1 MKRKQW
7 IYLISICV
15 ILLVTSACS
24 NNKVTME
31 HIHGLGYTSDGKQIL
46 IPAHDGLVSYSDG
59 KWGNVDSPKNDY
71 MGFQTV
77 DNGFY
82 SSGHPGPGST
92 LKDPIG
98 IVKSSDLGKNLT
110 KLGFEG
116 ESDFHTMA
124 VGYKTHAIYVINEQ
138 PNSKLNS
145 AGLFYSTDEAK
156 TWTKSAAAGL
166 NEEPTALAVHPT
178 DEKTIAIGTK
188 SGLLISNDF
197 GNHFEKLL
205 PDLFITSLIF
215 EENGELLIA
224 GANNPNLIK
233 INLTTKEKEEMKL
246 PVLDNDDAV
255 SYIAQNPKDANEIAV
270 ATFKKDVYLSKD
282 LGLNWT
288 KIADKGNGISS
299 K

>member
-15 ILLVTSACS
+15 ILIMTSACS

-31 HIHGLGYTSDGKQIL
+31 HIHGLGFTSDGKQIL
-46 IPAHDGLVSYSDG
+46 IPAHNGLVSYSDG
-59 KWGNVDSPKNDY
+59 KWGNVDTPKNDY
-71 MGFQTV
+71 MGFQMV

-82 SSGHPGPGST
+82 SSGHPGPSST
-92 LKDPIG
+92 LQNPIG
-98 IVKSSDLGKNLT
+98 IVKSSDLGKTLT

-116 ESDFHTMA
+116 ESDFHGMA

-138 PNSKLNS
+138 TNTKLNS
-145 AGLFYSTDEAK
+145 SGLFYSTDEAK
-156 TWTKSAAAGL
+156 TWTKSTAAGL

-188 SGLLISNDF
+188 SGLLLSKDF

-205 PDLFITSLIF
+205 PDLLITSLNF
-215 EENGELLIA
+215 GEKGELLVA
-224 GANNPNLIK
+224 GANSPNLIN
-233 INLTTKEKEEMKL
+233 INLSTTVKQEIKL
-246 PVLDNDDAV
+246 PPLDQDDAV
-255 SYIAQNPKDANEIAV
+255 SYIAQNPQDANEVAV

-282 LGLNWT
+282 SGLNWT
-288 KIADKGNGISS
+288 KIADKGNGISLN
-299 K
+299 

>member
-1 MKRKQW
+1 MNRKQW
-7 IYLISICV
+7 IYQIFICV

-24 NNKVTME
+24 NNKVTIE

-98 IVKSSDLGKNLT
+98 IVKSSDLGKTLT

-116 ESDFHTMA
+116 ESDFHRMA

-138 PNSKLNS
+138 QSSKLNS
-145 AGLFYSTDEAK
+145 SGLFYSTDDAK
-156 TWTKSAAAGL
+156 NWTKSAAAGL

-197 GNHFEKLL
+197 GNRFEMLL
-205 PDLFITSLIF
+205 PDQFITSLNF
-215 EENGELLIA
+215 GENGELLIA
-224 GANNPNLIK
+224 GAINPNLID
-233 INLTTKEKEEMKL
+233 INITTKKKKEMKL

-255 SYIAQNPKDANEIAV
+255 SYMDQNPKDANEIV
-270 ATFKKDVYLSKD
+270 VTTFKKDVYLSKD

-288 KIADKGNGISS
+288 KIVDKGNGISS